1 MIALIIIVLLLIGL
15 IGGAFMCD
23 TMMADGCIETLF
35 FFIFGAL
42 ASVALAVGISAM
54 IAIIIELV

>member
-1 MIALIIIVLLLIGL
+1 MIALPIIVLFLIGL

-23 TMMADGCIETLF
+23 IMTADGCIETLF

-42 ASVALAVGISAM
+42 ASVALAVGFLAM
-54 IAIIIELV
+54 IAMIVELV